1 MNHFRGTAI
10 LIASLAAFAGAS
22 AAQAADSITLA
33 SQVFVEK
40 TVTGPDGRTQVQLNQ
55 PTRVMPGDDLV
66 FVLKYRNAG
75 QAPAKNFSVTNPLP
89 RAVAFRETAG
99 GSALYSVDGGRN
111 WGALPALQVRA
122 EHGRLR
128 LARPDDVT
136 HVRWTFRQPLPA
148 GASGK
153 LTFRGTVR

>member
-1 MNHFRGTAI
+1 MNLFRGIAI
-10 LIASLAAFAGAS
+10 LIALIGAS
-22 AAQAADSITLA
+22 AAQAADSVMLA
-33 SQVFVEK
+33 SEVFVEK
-40 TVTGPDGRTQVQLNQ
+40 IVTGSDGRPQVLLQQ
-55 PTRVMPGDDLV
+55 PKRVMPGDDLV

-89 RAVAFRETAG
+89 RAVSFRETTQK
-99 GSALYSVDGGRN
+99 SAVYSVDGGRI

-122 EHGRLR
+122 DDGRLR

-153 LTFRGTVR
+153 LSFRGTVR